1 MKALKAVAF
10 LGGVLLVVVSWFLY
24 DNIFSAMD
32 SEDSAEMMLDV
43 KPGTTLR
50 KLAHDLQDSGLIKDG
65 DFFYY
70 YVRILRKG
78 SVIKAGEYS
87 IKKSMSPMEMWRI
100 IASGRSVDRIFT
112 VREGL
117 NSFEISQIFERGGF
131 GTAEEF
137 LRLVFDRE
145 LAVKLTGVEANSLEG
160 FLFPDTYK
168 LNKYIGAKECITIM
182 VRRSVK
188 VIEEVRR
195 ETPTKMTI
203 PTMVTIASIVE
214 KETGATGERQ
224 LISSV
229 VHNRLA
235 KGMKLQMDPTV
246 IYGFWRKTGKYIENI
261 RRSDLL
267 EPNDFNTYTFYGLP
281 AGPISNP
288 GRESLSA
295 TLNPAKSGY
304 LYFVSRND
312 GTHVFSEDLKSHNKA
327 VGTFQL
333 DQKNR
338 KGKSWRDLKKNKKLS
353 ATSR

>member
-1 MKALKAVAF
+1 MIKAVKIIFAF
-10 LGGVLLVVVSWFLY
+10 LAIVLGVAGWFLY
-24 DNIFSAMD
+24 DNIFSAID
-32 SEDSAEMMLDV
+32 GDDQAEMILDV
-43 KPGTTLR
+43 RPGTTLR
-50 KLAHDLQDSGLIKDG
+50 KLANELQENGLLKDA
-65 DFFYY
+65 DAFYY

-78 SVIKAGEYS
+78 SLIKAGEYTV
-87 IKKSMSPMEMWRI
+87 KKAMSPSEIWTI
-100 IASGRSVDRIFT
+100 VASGRSVDRVFT
-112 VREGL
+112 IREGL
-117 NSFEISQIFERGGF
+117 NSFEIAQIFERSGF
-131 GTAEEF
+131 GTASEF
-137 LRLVFDRE
+137 LNLVFDRN
-145 LAVKLTGVEANSLEG
+145 LAVKLTGVEASSLEG
-160 FLFPDTYK
+160 YLFPDTYK
-168 LNKYIGAKECITIM
+168 LNKYIGARECINIM

-188 VIEEVRR
+188 VIEDVRR

-214 KETGATGERQ
+214 KETGAPSERP

-261 RRSDLL
+261 RRQDLL
-267 EPNDFNTYTFYGLP
+267 EPNEYNTYTFYGLP

-288 GRESLSA
+288 GRESLAA

-312 GTHVFSEDLKSHNKA
+312 GTHVFSETLKEHNKA

-338 KGKSWRDLKKNKKLS
+338 AGKSWRNLKKTKKT
-353 ATSR
+353 AKSR